1 MKARANWNLLI
12 PVALAA
18 ILSVMWISLILLSG
32 TGDRFWS
39 HASNEACAVSSLRA
53 LHQVNIAYSKGHR
66 DEYAKTLADLL
77 LDETKP
83 IEGISSCK
91 AEALAQNN
99 LKRGYRFFY
108 YATSSATTHRVG
120 SYGITADPSSERT
133 GIRHFFI
140 DETGIIRVSVKGP
153 ATATSDPLP
162 D

>member
-1 MKARANWNLLI
+1 MKARANWNLII

-32 TGDRFWS
+32 TGDKFWS

-53 LHQVNIAYSKGHR
+53 LHQVNIAYAKGHR

-77 LDETKP
+77 RDETKP
-83 IEGISSCK
+83 LEGMSSCK

-120 SYGITADPSSERT
+120 SYGITADPSSERI
-133 GIRHFFI
+133 GIRHFFV
-140 DETGIIRVSVKGP
+140 DQTGVIRASENAP
-153 ATATSDPLP
+153 ANPASEPLP
-162 D
+162 E